1 MEAYTPEQLKES
13 LDSGERVF
21 LKLWKKGCGICKL
34 SNSATDRM
42 EKKND
47 HDLKFVKINVDDH
60 PEMLALADS
69 NVLPLF
75 FVFAEK
81 KKQGM
86 YTGFKGLEKLE
97 EFVNSS
103 LEKA

>member
-1 MEAYTPEQLKES
+1 MEAWTPAQLKEN
-13 LDSGERVF
+13 LDNGNKVF

-42 EKKND
+42 EKSNK
-47 HDLKFVKINVDDH
+47 HGMVFAKINVEDH
-60 PEMLALADS
+60 PEMLDLAGT

-75 FVFAEK
+75 FVFSDK
-81 KKQGM
+81 KKKGM

-97 EFVNSS
+97 EFLDES
-103 LEKA
+103 LAN